1 MRTPDPTP
9 RPRAFGPR
17 LAVLTAVGLALVGLL
32 GLAVTQPR
40 PAGAQADAEGAGGA
54 EAAAVATAEDP
65 IKAGLVEPDAVSALA
80 RELNCPLCQGYNLQ
94 DCPLTVC
101 AQMRMLIAQQLAAGM
116 TPEEIRA
123 GFVADY
129 GPQVMNVPPARG
141 AWLLAWLAPGMAL
154 ALAALWMGLRWRRR
168 ASTEMDPG
176 PADRSASQAPDSNDG
191 IRDALTEV
199 GATDFAARFEALA
212 REEEA

>member
-1 MRTPDPTP
+1 MLGVGG
-9 RPRAFGPR
+9 AS
-17 LAVLTAVGLALVGLL
+17 LVAVLVAA
-32 GLAVTQPR
+32 PR
-40 PAGAQADAEGAGGA
+40 VAGAQSPPATAMVASVAGTP
-54 EAAAVATAEDP
+54 TAEDP
-65 IKAGLVEPDAVSALA
+65 VKAGLVEPDAVSALA

-129 GPQVMNVPPARG
+129 GPQVMNVPPTRG

-168 ASTEMDPG
+168 AAPSGGDPALDRV
-176 PADRSASQAPDSNDG
+176 PADSDPKRRDG
-191 IRDALTEV
+191 ERDGDLEAGREDL
-199 GATDFAARFEALA
+199 AARFEAMA
-212 REEEA
+212 QVDEP